1 MDRLL
6 KNKIN
11 ALDSFIYT
19 NLKGVKDKHLK
30 KLPLKSKVLFI
41 KIFEKVSKKYK
52 GLKWLN

>member
-1 MDRLL
+1 MDKLL

-19 NLKGVKDKHLK
+19 DLKGVKAKHLK
-30 KLPLKSKVLFI
+30 KLPFRSKVLFI
-41 KIFEKVSKKYK
+41 KIFERVSKKYK

>member
-1 MDRLL
+1 MNMDRLL

-19 NLKGVKDKHLK
+19 DLKGVKDKHLK

-41 KIFEKVSKKYK
+41 KIFERVSKKYK
-52 GLKWLN
+52 GLK